1 MRESQRGTRL
11 GEYRYIKSNTLP
23 TLWDK
28 YSKSY
33 MQDYIE
39 THGIRRKAAEYL
51 YKRIARRYLEIVFD
65 ALIEG
70 GEDVRTPIGTFVVRQ
85 MKADRWKSTGYAR
98 DFTIGGGK
106 KYGINDFMRKGNSYP
121 TIFFNSD
128 GQVIYRTVMWRM
140 YLKVQY
146 RLRRRLYEAFYDHD
160 YEYKRMQW
168 TPKKKKS
175 TKAVWRHNQL
185 IRVR

>member
-85 MKADRWKSTGYAR
+85 MKADRR

-168 TPKKKKS
+168 TPKKKKG